1 MFLGKV
7 EIKIW
12 SKSGLCHCSTL
23 TWQTQGDAHCL
34 ALTNTSSN
42 NRVCYFE
49 LNLNNHRFSLGWRNI
64 LQLPK
69 TYIPQL
75 NSLII
80 NKSGKKNPC
89 CKKRPFHVLSFCWIT
104 STPLDAVKA
113 PIVRSD
119 TSLHSYWKVNHL
131 YMREKSTHWKKTDPC
146 SDEKNKTEFWEH
158 KQVKLFCPCR
168 GRKNWN
174 SKQIKIN
181 TVTDNRSGR
190 LFPKE
195 YKTT

>member
-64 LQLPK
+64 LQLLK
-69 TYIPQL
+69 TCIPQL

-80 NKSGKKNPC
+80 HKSGKNI
-89 CKKRPFHVLSFCWIT
+89 HVARKDHF
-104 STPLDAVKA
+104 
-113 PIVRSD
+113 
-119 TSLHSYWKVNHL
+119 
-131 YMREKSTHWKKTDPC
+131 MC
-146 SDEKNKTEFWEH
+146 SVFAE
-158 KQVKLFCPCR
+158 LLA
-168 GRKNWN
+168 
-174 SKQIKIN
+174 
-181 TVTDNRSGR
+181 R
-190 LFPKE
+190 LLMQ
-195 YKTT
+195 

>member
-23 TWQTQGDAHCL
+23 TWQTQGDTHCL

-64 LQLPK
+64 LQLLK
-69 TYIPQL
+69 TCIPQL

-80 NKSGKKNPC
+80 HESGKNIHVARKDHFMC
-89 CKKRPFHVLSFCWIT
+89 SVFAELLACLLMQWRLLLWDQILLCTVTEKLIISIWEKR
-104 STPLDAVKA
+104 A
-113 PIVRSD
+113 
-119 TSLHSYWKVNHL
+119 
-131 YMREKSTHWKKTDPC
+131 HWKKTDPC

-158 KQVKLFCPCR
+158 KQIKLFCPCR

-181 TVTDNRSGR
+181 TVTDNKSGR